1 MKSLYKH
8 SVLRGFNCMIL
19 LFFLWPVCLQAQE
32 SYSFRFI
39 SAKRKVVRIP
49 FEWHS
54 NLIIV
59 PVTVNNSDTM
69 NFILDTG
76 ISMTL
81 LTDPKAADALN
92 LHYVRK
98 VDITG
103 VGQGSS
109 LEALVAINNKI
120 NLTGIEAK
128 GQSIVALS
136 EDVLHLSNYVGI
148 PIHGVFGFDIFRNFV
163 VKIDF
168 HQKVLTLYRPE
179 QYEYRG
185 KGEKIPISIEDAKP
199 YLLAKAIWADN
210 REVPIKVILD
220 TGAGHALS
228 LDMGTSEHIQLPDKI
243 VRAQLGRGLNG
254 IITGS
259 LGRVE
264 KVMIG
269 KYELQNVITSFPDTN
284 SIAAQIAKRVNRQGN
299 IGCELL
305 RRFDVV
311 FDYSRHYIVLKPNK
325 RSFKAAFERDMSGME
340 LRAKGDNFRTYVIEH
355 IEKGSPAEQAG
366 VMPED
371 EIISINGQ
379 MANSLR
385 LSEIYKMLQKKEGK
399 EINLFLKR
407 GTEFIFASFLLKR
420 LI

>member
-1 MKSLYKH
+1 
-8 SVLRGFNCMIL
+8 
-19 LFFLWPVCLQAQE
+19 
-32 SYSFRFI
+32 
-39 SAKRKVVRIP
+39 
-49 FEWHS
+49 
-54 NLIIV
+54 
-59 PVTVNNSDTM
+59 
-69 NFILDTG
+69 
-76 ISMTL
+76 MTL
-81 LTDPKAADALN
+81 LTDPKAANALN

-120 NLTGIEAK
+120 NLAGIEAK

-148 PIHGVFGFDIFRNFV
+148 PIHGVFGFDIFRHFV
-163 VKIDF
+163 VKINF

-179 QYEYRG
+179 KYEYKG

-228 LDMGTSEHIQLPDKI
+228 LDIGTGENIQLPDKI

-264 KVMIG
+264 KLQIG
-269 KYELQNVITSFPDTN
+269 KFELQNVITSFPDTN
-284 SIAAQIAKRVNRQGN
+284 SVAAQIAKRVNRQGN

-311 FDYSRHYIVLKPNK
+311 FDYSRNYIVLKPNK
-325 RSFKAAFERDMSGME
+325 RSFRASFERDMSGME
-340 LRAKGDNFRTYVIEH
+340 LRAKGDNFRTYTIDY
-355 IEKGSPAEQAG
+355 IEKGSPADLAG
-366 VMPED
+366 IMSGD

-379 MANSLR
+379 MASGLR
-385 LSEIYKMLQKKEGK
+385 LSELYKMLQKKEGK

-407 GTEFIFASFLLKR
+407 GKEFVFTSFLLKR

>member
-1 MKSLYKH
+1 MKSRCNTI
-8 SVLRGFNCMIL
+8 VLRGFNLLIL
-19 LFFLWPVCLQAQE
+19 LLSILSGYAQNQE
-32 SYSFRFI
+32 SYNFRFT
-39 SAKRKVVRIP
+39 SAKRKLVKIP
-49 FEWHS
+49 FQWHS

-59 PVTVNNSDTM
+59 PVTINNSDTL

-81 LTDPKAADALN
+81 ITDPGTADALN

-120 NLTGIEAK
+120 NLSGIQAK
-128 GQSIVALS
+128 GQSLVALS
-136 EDVLHLSNYVGI
+136 EDVLHLSNYVGL
-148 PIHGVFGFDIFRNFV
+148 PIHGVFGFDIFRHFV
-163 VKIDF
+163 VKINF

-179 QYEYRG
+179 EYEYKG

-199 YLLAKAIWADN
+199 YLVAKAVWADN

-228 LDMGTSEHIQLPDKI
+228 LDIGTSEHIQLPDKI

-264 KVMIG
+264 KLQIG
-269 KYELQNVITSFPDTN
+269 KFELENVITSFPDTN
-284 SIAAQIAKRVNRQGN
+284 SVAAQIAKRVNRQGN

-311 FDYSRHYIVLKPNK
+311 FDYSRNYIVLKPNK
-325 RSFKAAFERDMSGME
+325 RSFRASFERDMSGMD
-340 LRAKGDNFRTYVIEH
+340 LRAKGDNFRTYIIDH
-355 IEKGSPAEQAG
+355 IEKGSPADLAG
-366 VMPED
+366 VLEGD

-379 MANSLR
+379 MANGLR
-385 LSEIYKMLQKKEGK
+385 LSEIYKLLQKKEGK

-407 GTEFIFASFLLKR
+407 GNEFVFTSFQLKR
-420 LI
+420 MI

>member
-1 MKSLYKH
+1 MKSLCNIP
-8 SVLRGFNCMIL
+8 VLRGFNLLIL
-19 LFFLWPVCLQAQE
+19 LFFLLPGYLQAQE
-32 SYSFRFI
+32 SYSFRFT
-39 SAKRKVVRIP
+39 SAKRKLVRIP
-49 FEWHS
+49 FQWHS

-59 PVTVNNSDTM
+59 PVTINGSDTL

-81 LTDPKAADALN
+81 LTDPKAANAMD

-120 NLTGIEAK
+120 NLMGIEAK
-128 GQSIVALS
+128 GQSIVTLS

-148 PIHGVFGFDIFRNFV
+148 PIHGVFGFDIFRQFV

-168 HQKVLTLYRPE
+168 HQKILTLYRPE
-179 QYEYRG
+179 HYEYRG

-259 LGRVE
+259 LGRLE
-264 KVMIG
+264 KVLIG
-269 KYELQNVITSFPDTN
+269 KFELQNVITSFPDTN
-284 SIAAQIAKRVNRQGN
+284 SAAAQIAKRVNRQGN

-311 FDYSRHYIVLKPNK
+311 FDYSRNYIVLKPNK
-325 RSFKAAFERDMSGME
+325 RSFKASFERDMSGLE
-340 LRAKGDNFRTYVIEH
+340 LRAKGENFRTYVIEH
-355 IEKGSPAEQAG
+355 IEKGSPADLAG
-366 VMPED
+366 VMAGD

-379 MANSLR
+379 MASSLR

-399 EINLFLKR
+399 EIILFLKR
-407 GTEFIFASFLLKR
+407 GTEFVFTSFQLKR
-420 LI
+420 MI

>member
-1 MKSLYKH
+1 MKSRCNTI
-8 SVLRGFNCMIL
+8 VLRGFNLLIL
-19 LFFLWPVCLQAQE
+19 LLSILSGSAQSQE
-32 SYSFRFI
+32 SYNFRFT
-39 SAKRKVVRIP
+39 SAKRKMVKIP
-49 FEWHS
+49 FQWHS

-59 PVTVNNSDTM
+59 PVTINNSDTL

-81 LTDPKAADALN
+81 LTDPGTADALN

-128 GQSIVALS
+128 GQSLVALS
-136 EDVLHLSNYVGI
+136 EDVLHLSNYVGL
-148 PIHGVFGFDIFRNFV
+148 PIHGVFGFDIFRHFV
-163 VKIDF
+163 VKINF

-179 QYEYRG
+179 AYEYKG

-199 YLLAKAIWADN
+199 YLVAKAVWADN

-228 LDMGTSEHIQLPDKI
+228 LDIGTSEHIQLPDKI

-254 IITGS
+254 IVTGS

-264 KVMIG
+264 KLQIG
-269 KYELQNVITSFPDTN
+269 KFELENVITSFPDTN
-284 SIAAQIAKRVNRQGN
+284 SVAAQIAKRVNRQGN

-311 FDYSRHYIVLKPNK
+311 FDYSRNYIVLKPNK
-325 RSFKAAFERDMSGME
+325 RSFRASFERDMSGMD
-340 LRAKGDNFRTYVIEH
+340 LRAKGDNFRTYIIDH
-355 IEKGSPAEQAG
+355 IEKGSPADLAG
-366 VMPED
+366 VLEGD

-379 MANSLR
+379 MANGLR
-385 LSEIYKMLQKKEGK
+385 LSEIYKLLQKKEGK

-407 GTEFIFASFLLKR
+407 GSEFVFTSFQLKR
-420 LI
+420 MI

>member
-1 MKSLYKH
+1 M
-8 SVLRGFNCMIL
+8 SVLRGFNLLIL
-19 LFFLWPVCLQAQE
+19 LFFLLPGYLQAQE
-32 SYSFRFI
+32 SYNFRFT
-39 SAKRKVVRIP
+39 SAKRKLVRIP
-49 FEWHS
+49 FQWHS

-59 PVTVNNSDTM
+59 PVTINGSDTLH
-69 NFILDTG
+69 FILDTG

-81 LTDPKAADALN
+81 LTDPKAASALD

-120 NLTGIEAK
+120 NLSGVEAK
-128 GQSIVALS
+128 GQSIVSLS

-148 PIHGVFGFDIFRNFV
+148 PIHGVFGFDIFRHFV
-163 VKIDF
+163 VKINF
-168 HQKVLTLYRPE
+168 NQKVLTLYRPD

-199 YLLAKAIWADN
+199 YLHAKAIWADN

-259 LGRVE
+259 LGRLE
-264 KVMIG
+264 KVLIG

-311 FDYSRHYIVLKPNK
+311 FDYSRNYIVLKPNK
-325 RSFKAAFERDMSGME
+325 SSFKRLLSG
-340 LRAKGDNFRTYVIEH
+340 I
-355 IEKGSPAEQAG
+355 
-366 VMPED
+366 
-371 EIISINGQ
+371 
-379 MANSLR
+379 
-385 LSEIYKMLQKKEGK
+385 
-399 EINLFLKR
+399 
-407 GTEFIFASFLLKR
+407 
-420 LI
+420 